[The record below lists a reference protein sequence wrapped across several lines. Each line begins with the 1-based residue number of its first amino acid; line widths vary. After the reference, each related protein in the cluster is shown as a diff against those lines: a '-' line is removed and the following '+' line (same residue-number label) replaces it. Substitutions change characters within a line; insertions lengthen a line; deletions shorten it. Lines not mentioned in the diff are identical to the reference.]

1 MNRFDNIFYRYGDNN
16 DIENEQEQA
25 IDFPIVNEIITQD
38 ETLLFIQYSISNQKL
53 KSSIKQ
59 LHFI

>member
-1 MNRFDNIFYRYGDNN
+1 MDRFDNN

-38 ETLLFIQYSISNQKL
+38 EILLFIQYSISNQKL